1 MEDQAMDTFMDTST
15 TPPPAPAPAPD
26 STSQPLA
33 SEEQP
38 PATIPETTSVPSQ
51 AQPNPRPAERP
62 YTKRLLPDSLSSPY
76 PHGLITGEARTE
88 EQQAALD
95 VRKSEILST
104 MTNDQIEL
112 RYQATAK
119 KVQDLLQEIKAGN
132 EKIEK
137 EVENAKKTREMER
150 RAWLGMKKAAADG
163 EI

>member
-1 MEDQAMDTFMDTST
+1 MEDQAMDTSMDTST

-38 PATIPETTSVPSQ
+38 PATTPEAIPVPSQ
-51 AQPNPRPAERP
+51 AQSIPPPAERP

-76 PHGLITGEARTE
+76 SHGLITGEARTD

-95 VRKSEILST
+95 ARKSEILST
-104 MTNDQIEL
+104 MTNEQIEQ

-119 KVQDLLQEIKAGN
+119 KVQGLLQEIKAGN

-137 EVENAKKTREMER
+137 EVEDAKKTREMER